1 VTEREFKHVFGPV
14 PSRRLGRSL
23 GVDLV
28 PYKTCSYDC
37 LYCQIGRTT
46 AHTLERSEHVP
57 LEDVLAEVRRKLSAG
72 ARPDYVT
79 VSGSGEPT
87 LYSRL
92 GELIAGLKQ
101 LGVPVAVLTNG
112 SLLWREDVA
121 SAVAAADLV
130 CPSLDA
136 GTAEVWAQVNRPPEG
151 LDFEKML
158 EGLVAFRGRFAG
170 QIWLEVLLLAG
181 FSDSDAEVEAI
192 AAHAARIRPQKI
204 QLNTVVR
211 PPAEAEARPVSR
223 QALERYA
230 GFFDPRAEVIAD
242 FGADAGTGKE
252 TATENALPSRT
263 DDVLEMLGR
272 RPCTSADVAAG
283 LELHINEVV
292 KLVEKL
298 LARGKINAT
307 ESDGH
312 TYYELARGD

>member
-1 VTEREFKHVFGPV
+1 MTEREFKHVFGPV

-46 AHTLERSEHVP
+46 AHTLERAEHVP
-57 LEDVLAEVRRKLSAG
+57 LENVLAEVKNRLDAG
-72 ARPDYVT
+72 AEVDYVT

-92 GELIAGLKQ
+92 GELIAGLKE

-121 SAVAAADLV
+121 GAVAGADLV

-136 GTAEVWAQVNRPPEG
+136 GTSPVWQRVNRPPEG
-151 LDFEKML
+151 LDFEKMI
-158 EGLVAFRGRFAG
+158 EGLVAFRDRFAG
-170 QIWLEVLLLAG
+170 QLWLEVLLLAG
-181 FSDSDAEVEAI
+181 FSDNDEEVRSI
-192 AAHAARIRPQKI
+192 AAHAARIRPEKV

-211 PPAEAEARPVSR
+211 PPAEAEARAVSR
-223 QALERYA
+223 EDLERYA

-242 FGADAGTGKE
+242 FGGGAGPGS
-252 TATENALPSRT
+252 APPPRGS
-263 DDVLEMLGR
+263 DVLEMLSR
-272 RPCTSADVAAG
+272 RPCTSEDVAAG
-283 LELHINEVV
+283 LGLHINETV

-298 LARGKINAT
+298 LAREKIVAT
-307 ESDGH
+307 ESDGR
-312 TYYELARGD
+312 TYYQLADRN